1 MNDELNQVIENVKGK
16 VQALLDKNDVDET
29 VAAAVKDIP
38 GKLQTLLDK
47 TDIDEKIVDGT
58 KNLTNKVTEMFKG
71 KE

>member
-1 MNDELNQVIENVKGK
+1 M
-16 VQALLDKNDVDET
+16 
-29 VAAAVKDIP
+29 KDIP
-38 GKLQTLLDK
+38 GKLQTLLGK